1 MEAMTQ
7 TIQEDQLIC
16 LVDHKDRRILLN
28 TNQPIDKYPGIGV
41 YDPKSLIGK
50 TIGEQLQIGN
60 KTFYLFTPSL
70 MDKMLSIKRKAQI
83 ILPRDCGHIIMG
95 CSIEP
100 GTHVLESGIGSGS
113 LTIALASIV
122 GETGHVISI
131 DNREDHIEHAT
142 KNIQRAGLVN
152 RVTTQLGDV
161 TKQIDHKDLDAII
174 LDIPNPWEAI
184 PHATKALKVGGYLCT
199 YSPLTT
205 QLEHTVQELNKH
217 HYIELKTLEN
227 IQRDLVVS
235 DHGTRPNFQMLG
247 HTGYLLFA
255 RKTAEK

>member
-1 MEAMTQ
+1 MTQ
-7 TIQEDQLIC
+7 TIQKDQLIC

-28 TNQPIDKYPGIGV
+28 TSDPVDKYPGIGV
-41 YDPKSLIGK
+41 YDPTQLIGK
-50 TIGEQLQIGN
+50 TIGQKLIIGN
-60 KTFYLFTPSL
+60 KSFHLFAPSL

-100 GTHVLESGIGSGS
+100 GSHVLESGIGSGS

-131 DNREDHIEHAT
+131 DNREDHIDHAT
-142 KNIQRAGLVN
+142 KNIKRAGLLD

-161 TKQIDHKDLDAII
+161 TQDIDHQELDAII
-174 LDIPNPWEAI
+174 LDIPNPWEAV
-184 PHATKALKVGGYLCT
+184 PHASKALKAGGYLCC

-205 QLEHTVQELNKH
+205 QLEHTVEELNNH
-217 HYIELKTLEN
+217 NFIELRTLEN
-227 IQRDLVVS
+227 IQRDLVVKEN
-235 DHGTRPNFQMLG
+235 GTRPSFQMLG

-255 RKTAEK
+255 RKTQE